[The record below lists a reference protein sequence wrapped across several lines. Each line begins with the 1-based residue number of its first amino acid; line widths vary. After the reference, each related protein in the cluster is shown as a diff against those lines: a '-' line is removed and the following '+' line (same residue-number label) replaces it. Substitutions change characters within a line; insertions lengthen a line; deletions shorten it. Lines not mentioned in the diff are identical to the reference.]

1 MMDISLVPVGQIAA
15 AVPAVL
21 PFLQESAEW
30 TRGRASA
37 DDILRLVMNGQM
49 QLWVVHN
56 DRTAM
61 GHIVTEVKQYP
72 QCKMFTVQYC
82 AMVPGTMDAVEDK
95 MQALAEGAARSA
107 GCAGIEFVGR
117 PGWRQTARTYGYEVQ
132 SVMYQKFF
140 EVTK

>member
-95 MQALAEGAARSA
+95 MQALAEEAARRA